1 MRTALLAAVAA
12 VTLLAGCREAADDRV
27 TNNVATKDR
36 PVFPVTD
43 DNPAAVTPAA
53 AAPRN
58 KEEAL
63 KLMDERHEGMEDI
76 GDAFKVLSR
85 EMKAD
90 APNLEAV
97 RTHAATVARLAP
109 QVSRW
114 FPAGTGPDVG
124 KTRAK
129 AEIWQK
135 PEDFAAKTRAF
146 QAAAQRFDA
155 AAKGSDVAAIK
166 ASFGELGKTCKACHD
181 PYRAP
186 ESDHH

>member
-1 MRTALLAAVAA
+1 MRTALLAAA
-12 VTLLAGCREAADDRV
+12 TFLLLAGCREAGEDPAINDASR
-27 TNNVATKDR
+27 KDA

-43 DNPAAVTPAA
+43 DNPAARTPAA
-53 AAPRN
+53 AAPAT

-63 KLMDERHEGMEDI
+63 KLMHDRHEGMEDI
-76 GDAFKVLSR
+76 GDAFKVLGR

-109 QVSRW
+109 EVSRW
-114 FPAGTGPDVG
+114 FPPGTGPDVG

-129 AEIWQK
+129 PEIWQK

-146 QAAAQRFDA
+146 QAAAQKFDA
-155 AAKGSDVAAIK
+155 TAKAGDVAAIK
-166 ASFGELGKTCKACHD
+166 ASFGEVGKTCKACHD

-186 ESDHH
+186 EDDH